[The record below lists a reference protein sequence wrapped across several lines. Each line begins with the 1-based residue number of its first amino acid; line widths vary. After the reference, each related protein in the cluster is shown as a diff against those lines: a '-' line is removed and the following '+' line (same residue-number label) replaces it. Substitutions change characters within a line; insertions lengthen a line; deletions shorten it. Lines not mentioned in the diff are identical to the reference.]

1 MTEHYFTPQPQSR
14 LKKTQVTSSYKGHT
28 LAFTCVSGVFSSEKL
43 DRATLLLLEHVK
55 IKKDWHVLD
64 LGCGIGVLG
73 ISIKKAF
80 PSCTVVLS
88 DVNQRGLKI
97 AADNARVNATI
108 VEIVESDLFSKLSLR
123 QFDAIITNPPHHAG
137 RALVYQLI
145 EEAVLH
151 LRTGGLLQL
160 VGQHNKGGAM
170 LEKKMKEVFGNV
182 ETLVKK
188 GGFRVYCSR
197 KQKTI

>member
-1 MTEHYFTPQPQSR
+1 MAEHYFTPQPQSR
-14 LKKTQVTSSYKGHT
+14 LKKTRVTSSYRGQT
-28 LAFTCVSGVFSSEKL
+28 LTFTCVSGVFSSEKL
-43 DRATLLLLEHVK
+43 DSATLLLLEHAK
-55 IKKDWHVLD
+55 IQRSWDVLD

-80 PSCTVVLS
+80 PSCTVVLT
-88 DVNQRGLKI
+88 DVNQRALKT
-97 AADNARVNATI
+97 AAENVRANDVAA
-108 VEIVESDLFSKLSLR
+108 EILESDLFSALADR
-123 QFDAIITNPPHHAG
+123 QFDTIITNPPHHAG

-145 EEAVLH
+145 EQAVGH
-151 LRTGGLLQL
+151 VRSGGFLQL
-160 VGQHNKGGAM
+160 VAQHNKGGAM

-197 KQKTI
+197 KE